1 MRYLSSIFLLVFFIA
16 DVSLAQTATSGDD
29 GNEIRIGVLA
39 FRGFQITRE
48 RWQPMADYLSE
59 QIVGH
64 HFTIIPV
71 NNDNIESLVEQGK
84 IDFVLSNPASYAIL
98 EKQFQVRRLATML
111 NKANGGTSTEFGAVI
126 FTRKDRLDIQDLED
140 LKGKRFMAVHR
151 NAFGGWWMAKR
162 EIKRSGLDPNKDF
175 LQLKFS
181 SFPQDKIVYAVLNN
195 EVDAGTVRTS
205 LLERMNRDGL
215 IDIRQFKILNPQHY
229 HYFSQQLSTR
239 LYPEWPF
246 AATKKVPV
254 KLAQDV
260 ALALLRM
267 PEDHRAT
274 RSALIGGWT
283 APLDYQSVDDLMKEL
298 HVGYYENYGEISM
311 AEIVAHYWHWLVYVL
326 FAVFFLA
333 VLSSYVIGR
342 NRRLL
347 FSNRQLER
355 EILVR
360 EELQGRLRYQ
370 ALHDTL
376 TELPNRSLLL
386 DRMHQAINTSARNEE
401 RLAVAIIDLDQFKRI
416 NDTLGHEMGDK
427 VLKQVSE
434 RFLEVVRKSDTLAR
448 LGGDEFVLL
457 MQGFGRSENT
467 VAIVQKL
474 VDVLHE
480 PVSVTGHHCKLG
492 VSIGISLFPDHGKSS
507 EELLRHADL
516 AMYKAKYTG
525 ISILMYDHAININ
538 KDSR

>member
-1 MRYLSSIFLLVFFIA
+1 MILIA
-16 DVSLAQTATSGDD
+16 DMSLARTVKSEED
-29 GNEIRIGVLA
+29 GKNVTIGVLA
-39 FRGFQITRE
+39 FRGFQLTRE

-59 QIVGH
+59 QIADH
-64 HFTIIPV
+64 HFTVIPV

-84 IDFVLSNPASYAIL
+84 IDFVLSNPGSYSIL

-111 NKANGGTSTEFGAVI
+111 NKANGGTATEFGAVI
-126 FTRKDRLDIQDLED
+126 FTRKDRRDIQDLED

-162 EIKRSGLDPNKDF
+162 EIQRSGLDPDQDF
-175 LQLKFS
+175 QQLKFS

-205 LLERMNRDGL
+205 LLERMNHDGL

-260 ALALLRM
+260 ALALLRI

-283 APLDYQSVDDLMKEL
+283 APLDYQSVDGLMKEL
-298 HVGYYENYGEISM
+298 HVGYYENYGEISV
-311 AEIVAHYWHWLVYVL
+311 AEIMAHYWHWLVYVL
-326 FAVFFLA
+326 FAMFLLA
-333 VLSSYVIGR
+333 ILSSYFIGR

-386 DRMHQAINTSARNEE
+386 DRMHQAINTSSRNDE
-401 RLAVAIIDLDQFKRI
+401 RLAIAIIDLDQFKRI
-416 NDTLGHEMGDK
+416 NDTLGHEVGDR

-457 MQGFGRSENT
+457 MQGFGRATNA

-474 VDVLHE
+474 VDVLQE
-480 PVSVTGHHCKLG
+480 PISVSSNNCKLG
-492 VSIGISLFPDHGKSS
+492 VSIGISLYPDHGKSS

-525 ISILMYDHAININ
+525 INILMYDHSINSI
-538 KDSR
+538 KEGS